1 MSEQS
6 REIWDQDRSI
16 TYRNLF
22 GQYADAES
30 PDCQS
35 SQFLPISSN
44 FYTDQKVFSI
54 LVEYVTRNSWAEAFE
69 AVIPQRKYH
78 DGKRKR
84 RKAPNGESA
93 SPGLSIQDEDEYDSG
108 EDEEDEEMA
117 ENTDE
122 VELKDVDVDEGGH
135 EAVVSEVS
143 RLDAGTEDQAEKPQ
157 VDT

>member
-6 REIWDQDRSI
+6 REVWDQDRSI

-22 GQYADAES
+22 GQYADPES

-35 SQFLPISSN
+35 SEFTPISSKL
-44 FYTDQKVFSI
+44 YTDQKVFSI
-54 LVEYVTRNSWAEAFE
+54 LVEYVARNSWAEAFE

-78 DGKRKR
+78 DGKKKR
-84 RKAPNGESA
+84 RKALNGESA
-93 SPGLSIQDEDEYDSG
+93 SPGVSIQDEDEYESG
-108 EDEEDEEMA
+108 DEDEEEDETMYG
-117 ENTDE
+117 
-122 VELKDVDVDEGGH
+122 VGHKDVDVDEGGH

-143 RLDAGTEDQAEKPQ
+143 RLDDGTEDQAEKPQ